1 MTHDPAQSQ
10 PPPDPLHPGS
20 GPMHV
25 QRSPVAPGAAR
36 PDDDVPRQP
45 HERDQSLDATAAKP
59 DPRMV
64 QAKKDLDA
72 GQMDT
77 DMRVQ
82 PGLDAERRRAA
93 VGGPA
98 GQENPPRERLPR
110 EEDLQPPN
118 QNPAPPGSDGGTRT
132 PAGSNYGDWVP
143 DRSDRLHPDIE
154 HPQGQPLSPPKDPGR

>member
-1 MTHDPAQSQ
+1 MTHDPAQ
-10 PPPDPLHPGS
+10 PPSDHDPLHPGS

-25 QRSPVAPGAAR
+25 KRSPVAPGAEL
-36 PDDDVPRQP
+36 PDDDVPRAP
-45 HERDQSLDATAAKP
+45 HERDQSADATADAP

-93 VGGPA
+93 VGGAA
-98 GQENPPRERLPR
+98 GQENPPRERLPDEPPPSPR
-110 EEDLQPPN
+110 QNSQPP
-118 QNPAPPGSDGGTRT
+118 AADGGTRT
-132 PAGSNYGDWVP
+132 AAGSNYGDWVP
-143 DRSDRLHPDIE
+143 DRKDKLHPDIE
-154 HPQGQPLSPPKDPGR
+154 HPQGQPLSPPKTPPS